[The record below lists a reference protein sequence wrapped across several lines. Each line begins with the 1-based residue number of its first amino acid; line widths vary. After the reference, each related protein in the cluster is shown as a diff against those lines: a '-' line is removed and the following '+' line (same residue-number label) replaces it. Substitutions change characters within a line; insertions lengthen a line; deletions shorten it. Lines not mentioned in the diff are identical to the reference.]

1 MGECTVCM
9 KKINDNFCGYIKV
22 DNDIYTYSVS
32 TNIVTLLPAQS
43 DRRNRHDAIEH
54 IRSRNADLPEYLFGE
69 DENGMI
75 AMLRNGKFVTSF
87 LGINTTAKF
96 STPII
101 VKAYGNAQGF
111 FDMMTEE
118 WNKFHAITFYGG
130 NVNALYNLDWAIEA
144 SEVNECLK
152 NDGAREIKIRPW
164 KDYSRSIDLKIN
176 NENVTLTFSIGQTAI
191 TNHEE
196 EKGSYNLGKLDAFI
210 RFSFE
215 RAQDFVMIE
224 KYYGLARKIVAILTA
239 QNNIRFEEVYV
250 SQRNNEQQ
258 FFKTGVCKIFDHYE
272 NSSKKK
278 WHSVIPIFAIWDYMP
293 NIVSGLLDGKAD
305 ALLELLPEDNKM
317 VNRISIRNVQDM
329 CTALEVSYHL
339 DDDRKREKDVLIEE
353 LKKNIKKTIA
363 EFVKA
368 HNEIDVYKETT
379 ISSAFQYL
387 DYTLKQKILTLY
399 NENCK
404 VVNEV
409 VLKNFLPQVNEE
421 SIGRFVKL
429 RNSKTHSGTVEWG
442 ENAKIYKALMAIVY
456 SNLFRYIGMPDDVIQ
471 SVLSDLF

>member
-1 MGECTVCM
+1 M
-9 KKINDNFCGYIKV
+9 KKISNNFCGYLRV
-22 DNDIYTYSVS
+22 DNDIYTYNVS

-43 DRRNRHDAIEH
+43 DRGDRHEAIEH
-54 IRSRNADLPEYLFGE
+54 IRSHNTDFSEYLFGE

-75 AMLRNGKFVTSF
+75 AMLRKEKFATSL
-87 LGINTTAKF
+87 LGINTIVKF
-96 STPII
+96 ATPII
-101 VKAYGNAQGF
+101 VKACGNAHGF
-111 FDMMTEE
+111 FSMMTEE

-130 NVNALYNLDWAIEA
+130 NVNALYNLDFAIEF
-144 SEVNECLK
+144 SEIDECY
-152 NDGAREIKIRPW
+152 GAREIKIRPW

-176 NENVTLTFSIGQTAI
+176 DEDVTLTFSIGQTA
-191 TNHEE
+191 TTDHEE
-196 EKGSYNLGKLDAFI
+196 QKGSYNLGKLDAFI

-215 RAQDFVMIE
+215 NAQDFAMIE
-224 KYYGLARKIVAILTA
+224 KYYGIARKIVAILTA
-239 QNNIRFEEVYV
+239 QNNICFEEVYV

-258 FFKTGVCKIFDHYE
+258 LFKTGVCKIFDHYE
-272 NSSKKK
+272 NYSKKK
-278 WHSVIPIFAIWDYMP
+278 WNSVIPIFAIFDYMP
-293 NIVSGLLDGKAD
+293 YLVSGLLDGKAD
-305 ALLELLPEDNKM
+305 ALLELLPEDNKL

-339 DDDRKREKDVLIEE
+339 DDERKRKKDVLIEE

-409 VLKNFLPQVNEE
+409 VLKNFLPEVNEK
-421 SIGRFVKL
+421 SIACFVNL
-429 RNSKTHSGTVEWG
+429 RNRKTHSGTVEWG

-456 SNLFRYIGMPDDVIQ
+456 SNLFRYLGIPDDVTQ
-471 SVLSDLF
+471 SVLLYLF

>member
-1 MGECTVCM
+1 M
-9 KKINDNFCGYIKV
+9 KKISDNFCGYLKV

-32 TNIVTLLPAQS
+32 SNIVTLLPTKSARS
-43 DRRNRHDAIEH
+43 HRHEAIEH
-54 IRSRNADLPEYLFGE
+54 IRLRNIDFPEYLFGE
-69 DENGMI
+69 DETGMI
-75 AMLRNGKFVTSF
+75 AMLRNGKFVTSS
-87 LGINTTAKF
+87 LGINTIAKF

-101 VKAYGNAQGF
+101 VKACGNAQGF
-111 FDMMTEE
+111 FNMMTEE

-130 NVNALYNLDWAIEA
+130 NVNALYNLDWAIEE
-144 SEVNECLK
+144 SEVNEYLK

-272 NSSKKK
+272 NYSKKK
-278 WHSVIPIFAIWDYMP
+278 WHSVIPIFAIFDYMP
-293 NIVSGLLDGKAD
+293 NMVNRILDGKAD

-317 VNRISIRNVQDM
+317 VNLISIRNVQDM

-339 DDDRKREKDVLIEE
+339 DDDRTREKDVLIEE
-353 LKKNIKKTIA
+353 LKKDIKKTIA
-363 EFVKA
+363 KFVKA

-404 VVNEV
+404 VVKEV

-421 SIGRFVKL
+421 SIGGFVKL

-456 SNLFRYIGMPDDVIQ
+456 SNLFRYIGIPDDVIQ
-471 SVLSDLF
+471 SVLVDLL

>member
-1 MGECTVCM
+1 M
-9 KKINDNFCGYIKV
+9 
-22 DNDIYTYSVS
+22 
-32 TNIVTLLPAQS
+32 
-43 DRRNRHDAIEH
+43 
-54 IRSRNADLPEYLFGE
+54 
-69 DENGMI
+69 
-75 AMLRNGKFVTSF
+75 
-87 LGINTTAKF
+87 
-96 STPII
+96 
-101 VKAYGNAQGF
+101 
-111 FDMMTEE
+111 
-118 WNKFHAITFYGG
+118 
-130 NVNALYNLDWAIEA
+130 
-144 SEVNECLK
+144 
-152 NDGAREIKIRPW
+152 
-164 KDYSRSIDLKIN
+164 
-176 NENVTLTFSIGQTAI
+176 
-191 TNHEE
+191 
-196 EKGSYNLGKLDAFI
+196 DAFI

-215 RAQDFVMIE
+215 YAQDFAMIE
-224 KYYGLARKIVAILTA
+224 KYYDVARKIVAILTA
-239 QNNIRFEEVYV
+239 QNNVRFEEVYV
-250 SQRNNEQQ
+250 SQRNNKQQ
-258 FFKTGVCKIFDHYE
+258 CFKTGVCKIFDHYE
-272 NSSKKK
+272 NYSKKK

-293 NIVSGLLDGKAD
+293 NMVSGLLDGKAD

-363 EFVKA
+363 EFVEA

>member
-1 MGECTVCM
+1 M
-9 KKINDNFCGYIKV
+9 KKISDNFCGYLKV
-22 DNDIYTYSVS
+22 DNDIYTYNVS

-43 DRRNRHDAIEH
+43 DRGNRHEAIEH
-54 IRSRNADLPEYLFGE
+54 IRSHNTDFPEYLFGE

-75 AMLRNGKFVTSF
+75 AMLRKGKFVTSF
-87 LGINTTAKF
+87 LGINTIVKF
-96 STPII
+96 ATPII
-101 VKAYGNAQGF
+101 VRACGNAYGF
-111 FDMMTEE
+111 FSMMTED

-130 NVNALYNLDWAIEA
+130 NVNALYNLDFAIEF
-144 SEVNECLK
+144 SEIDECLK

-164 KDYSRSIDLKIN
+164 KDYSRSIDLKMN
-176 NENVTLTFSIGQTAI
+176 DENVTLTFSIGQTAT

-196 EKGSYNLGKLDAFI
+196 QKGSYNLGKLDAFI

-215 RAQDFVMIE
+215 NAQDFAMIE
-224 KYYGLARKIVAILTA
+224 KYYGVARKIVAILTA
-239 QNNIRFEEVYV
+239 QNNICFEEVYV

-272 NSSKKK
+272 NYSKKK
-278 WHSVIPIFAIWDYMP
+278 WNSVIPIFAVFDYMP
-293 NIVSGLLDGKAD
+293 YLVSGLLDGKAD
-305 ALLELLPEDNKM
+305 ALLELLPEDNKL

-339 DDDRKREKDVLIEE
+339 DDERKREKDVLIEE

-368 HNEIDVYKETT
+368 HNEIEVNKETT

-387 DYTLKQKILTLY
+387 DYTMKQKILTLY

-409 VLKNFLPQVNEE
+409 VLKNFLPEVKEE
-421 SIGRFVKL
+421 SIARFVNL
-429 RNSKTHSGTVEWG
+429 RNRKTHSGTVEWG
-442 ENAKIYKALMAIVY
+442 ENAKIYKALMTIVY
-456 SNLFRYIGMPDDVIQ
+456 SNLFRYLGIPDDVIQ
-471 SVLSDLF
+471 SVLLDLF

>member
-1 MGECTVCM
+1 MR
-9 KKINDNFCGYIKV
+9 KISDNFCGYLKV
-22 DNDIYTYSVS
+22 DNDIYTYNVS

-43 DRRNRHDAIEH
+43 DRGNRHEAIEH
-54 IRSRNADLPEYLFGE
+54 IRSHNTDFPEYLFGE

-75 AMLRNGKFVTSF
+75 AMLRKGKFATSF
-87 LGINTTAKF
+87 LGINTIVKF
-96 STPII
+96 ATPII
-101 VKAYGNAQGF
+101 VKACGNAHGF
-111 FDMMTEE
+111 FSMMTEE

-130 NVNALYNLDWAIEA
+130 NVNALYNLDFAIEF
-144 SEVNECLK
+144 SEIDDCLK
-152 NDGAREIKIRPW
+152 NDDAREIKIRPW

-176 NENVTLTFSIGQTAI
+176 DENVTLTFSIGQTAT

-196 EKGSYNLGKLDAFI
+196 QKGSYNLGKLDAFI

-215 RAQDFVMIE
+215 NAQDFAMIE
-224 KYYGLARKIVAILTA
+224 KYYGVARKIVAILTA
-239 QNNIRFEEVYV
+239 QNNICFEEVYV
-250 SQRNNEQQ
+250 SQRNNQQQ
-258 FFKTGVCKIFDHYE
+258 FFKTGICKVFDHYE
-272 NSSKKK
+272 NYSKKK
-278 WHSVIPIFAIWDYMP
+278 WNSVIPILAIFDYMP
-293 NIVSGLLDGKAD
+293 YLVNGLLDGKAD
-305 ALLELLPEDNKM
+305 ALLELLPEDNKL

-339 DDDRKREKDVLIEE
+339 DDERKREKDVLIEE
-353 LKKNIKKTIA
+353 LKKNIKKTIV

-409 VLKNFLPQVNEE
+409 VLKNFLPEVNEK
-421 SIGRFVKL
+421 SIAHFVNL
-429 RNSKTHSGTVEWG
+429 RNRKTHSGTVEWG

-456 SNLFRYIGMPDDVIQ
+456 SNLFRYLGIPDDVIQ
-471 SVLSDLF
+471 SVLLDLF

>member
-1 MGECTVCM
+1 M
-9 KKINDNFCGYIKV
+9 KKINDNFCGYLKV
-22 DNDIYTYSVS
+22 DNDIYTYNVS

-43 DRRNRHDAIEH
+43 DRGNRHEAIEH
-54 IRSRNADLPEYLFGE
+54 IRSHNTDFPEYLFGE

-75 AMLRNGKFVTSF
+75 AMLHKGKFATSF
-87 LGINTTAKF
+87 LGINTIVKF
-96 STPII
+96 ATPII
-101 VKAYGNAQGF
+101 VKACGNAHGF
-111 FDMMTEE
+111 FSMMTVE

-130 NVNALYNLDWAIEA
+130 NVNALYNLDYAIEF
-144 SEVNECLK
+144 SEIDECLK

-176 NENVTLTFSIGQTAI
+176 DENVTLTFSIGQTA
-191 TNHEE
+191 TTDHEE
-196 EKGSYNLGKLDAFI
+196 QKGSYNLGKLDAFI

-215 RAQDFVMIE
+215 NAQDFAMIE
-224 KYYGLARKIVAILTA
+224 KYYGVARKIVAILTA
-239 QNNIRFEEVYV
+239 QNNICFEEVYV

-272 NSSKKK
+272 NYSKKK
-278 WHSVIPIFAIWDYMP
+278 WNSVIPIFAIFDYMP
-293 NIVSGLLDGKAD
+293 YLVSGLLDGKAD
-305 ALLELLPEDNKM
+305 ALLELLPEDNKL

-339 DDDRKREKDVLIEE
+339 DDERKREKDVLIDE

-387 DYTLKQKILTLY
+387 DYTLKQKILALY

-409 VLKNFLPQVNEE
+409 VLKNFLPEVNEN
-421 SIGRFVKL
+421 SIACFVNL

-456 SNLFRYIGMPDDVIQ
+456 SNLFRYLGIPDDVTQ
-471 SVLSDLF
+471 SILLYLF